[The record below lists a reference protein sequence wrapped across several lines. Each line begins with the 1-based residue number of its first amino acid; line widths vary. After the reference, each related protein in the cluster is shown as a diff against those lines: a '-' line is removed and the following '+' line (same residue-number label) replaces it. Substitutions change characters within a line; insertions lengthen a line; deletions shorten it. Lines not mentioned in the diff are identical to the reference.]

1 MWGLAVQTGL
11 AKKDV
16 GLSSQAGVGGKGRG
30 GISVMPTGTPHPW
43 RQAEA
48 VAQGFGS

>member
-11 AKKDV
+11 AKQDV
-16 GLSSQAGVGGKGRG
+16 GLSSQARVGGKDRG
-30 GISVMPTGTPHPW
+30 CISVMPTGTLRPR